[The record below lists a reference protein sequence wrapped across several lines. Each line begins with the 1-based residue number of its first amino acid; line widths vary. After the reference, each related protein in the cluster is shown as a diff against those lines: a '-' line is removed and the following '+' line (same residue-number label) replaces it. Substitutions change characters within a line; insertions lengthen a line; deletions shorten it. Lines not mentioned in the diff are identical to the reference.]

1 MQVKIWK
8 KAQRVLNGSSVIYHL
23 GASQHNKEWPI
34 KKWQELYIGLGNQQS
49 LVVFSSRN
57 SEREWNL
64 LANLKK
70 LEPGLFVLPIIK
82 SLDLY
87 LAVLNEAN
95 LFISGDTAPL
105 HFSNA
110 LG

>member
-1 MQVKIWK
+1 MTRALYWSWK
-8 KAQRVLNGSSVIYHL
+8 STEFSF
-23 GASQHNKEWPI
+23 
-34 KKWQELYIGLGNQQS
+34 
-49 LVVFSSRN
+49 FSSRN

-70 LEPGLFVLPIIK
+70 LEPGIFVLPIIK

-95 LFISGDTAPL
+95 LFISGDATPL
-105 HFSNA
+105 NFSNA